1 MLNSLQVI
9 RLILCVDRLLKII
22 ISFVFI
28 NTIIRVVF
36 AFGGAIKQPIR
47 EITKTV
53 ANEGTLYSLHQA
65 DNIVENILM
74 RALDPAGHPLTL
86 KPCMNCLHHIRVLM
100 YPIHFDRQFTP
111 PQYFPSICHSYC
123 LKPVIASDFTTGK
136 AAIPGKDIDE
146 SVRFFI

>member
-1 MLNSLQVI
+1 MLNSLQVV

-74 RALDPAGHPLTL
+74 RALDPTGHPLTL
-86 KPCMNCLHHIRVLM
+86 KPGMNCLHHIRVLM
-100 YPIHFDRQFTP
+100 FPIHFDRQFTP

-146 SVRFFI
+146 SVRF